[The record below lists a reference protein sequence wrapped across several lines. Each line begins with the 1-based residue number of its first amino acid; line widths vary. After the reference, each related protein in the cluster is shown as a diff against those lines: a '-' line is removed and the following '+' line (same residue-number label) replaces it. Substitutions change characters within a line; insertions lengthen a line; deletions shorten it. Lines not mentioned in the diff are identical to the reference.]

1 MTLLNSPATW
11 RGDELLNSKYWNYH
25 LSPKEI
31 EEIES
36 ALHNLK
42 LSNKEAIQF
51 NQLNKTLVDIS
62 EELENGRGTVLL
74 KGVPVDQYSD
84 TELAEFHLILCQQ
97 MGIPIRQS
105 GLDWDSP
112 KREKSQFVTYIRAE
126 ASSSENGKQS
136 TDAFGFHTDRYDVL
150 SLLCVKQARIGG
162 ENRLASAI
170 TIYNEMLQS
179 YPEIAASL
187 FQEMPW
193 LYEGEGGWINYPI
206 WQIHKGKFTTQL
218 SSTYPLLS
226 QLVADAPRLSEQHK
240 QGLDLL
246 QTIGGDVGMTLK
258 LEPGDWLM
266 VNNHL
271 VYHAR
276 GSWKIE
282 SGDYDR
288 LLLRVCFSLRNSRE
302 LPNTDSFRG
311 IWRSVEA
318 GQPRGGYLPNYQL
331 PPNQAINSPLS
342 ETEAYW
348 LDSYLKVRWVGAEQI
363 K

>member
-1 MTLLNSPATW
+1 MNLLNNPAAW
-11 RGDELLNSKYWNYH
+11 KGDELLKSKYWNYH

-31 EEIES
+31 GEIES
-36 ALHNLK
+36 ILDNLK
-42 LSNKEAIQF
+42 TSNKEAIKF
-51 NQLNKTLVDIS
+51 NQLQKTLIDIS

-74 KGVPVDQYSD
+74 KGIPVDRYSD

-105 GLDWDSP
+105 GLNWDSH
-112 KREKSQFVTYIRAE
+112 KREKTQFVTYIRAE

-150 SLLCVKQARIGG
+150 SLLCVRQARIGG

-179 YPEIAASL
+179 HPEIAESL
-187 FQEMPW
+187 FQEIPW
-193 LYEGEGGWINYPI
+193 VYEGEGGWINYPI

-218 SSTYPLLS
+218 SGTYARLS
-226 QLVADAPRLSEQHK
+226 QFIEGAPRLSEQHK

-246 QTIGGDVGMTLK
+246 QTIGSEVGTTFKLK
-258 LEPGDWLM
+258 PGDWLM

-276 GSWKIE
+276 ASWE
-282 SGDYDR
+282 VELGDYDR
-288 LLLRVCFSLRNSRE
+288 LLLRVCFSPRNSRE
-302 LPNTDSFRG
+302 LPNTNPFKC

-318 GQPRGGYLPNYQL
+318 GQPRGGYLPNYHL
-331 PPNQAINSPLS
+331 PPDQPINSTLS
-342 ETEAYW
+342 ENEAYW
-348 LDSYLKVRWVGAEQI
+348 LDRYLKVRWVGAEQI

>member
-1 MTLLNSPATW
+1 MNLLNNPAAW
-11 RGDELLNSKYWNYH
+11 KGDELLNFKYWNYH

-31 EEIES
+31 GEIES
-36 ALHNLK
+36 ILDNLK
-42 LSNKEAIQF
+42 TSNKEAIKF
-51 NQLNKTLVDIS
+51 NQLQKTLIDIS

-74 KGVPVDQYSD
+74 KGIPVDRYSD
-84 TELAEFHLILCQQ
+84 IELAEFHLILCQQ

-105 GLDWDSP
+105 GLDWDSH

-136 TDAFGFHTDRYDVL
+136 TDPFGFHTDRYDVL
-150 SLLCVKQARIGG
+150 SLLCVRQARIGG
-162 ENRLASAI
+162 ENRLASAV

-179 YPEIAASL
+179 HPEIAESL

-193 LYEGEGGWINYPI
+193 LYEGEGGWINYPV

-218 SSTYPLLS
+218 SSVYPLLS
-226 QLVADAPRLSEQHK
+226 QLVAGAPRLSEQHK

-246 QTIGGDVGMTLK
+246 QNIGSEVGITFK

-276 GSWKIE
+276 ASWE
-282 SGDYDR
+282 VELGDYDR
-288 LLLRVCFSLRNSRE
+288 LLLRVCFSPLNSRE
-302 LPNTDSFRG
+302 LPNTTPFKC
-311 IWRSVEA
+311 IWRSVKA

-331 PPNQAINSPLS
+331 PPDQAINSPLS

-348 LDSYLKVRWVGAEQI
+348 LDRYIKFRWVGVEQI